1 MALIVVMQPLGY
13 ELVATDRSN
22 LVASLMARAVA
33 LAEQNQLKLARLH
46 FLRAL
51 ELDEGSAVAHN
62 GLAIVLARQGDLVGA
77 AKHFE
82 RALAIDPDHPVARQN
97 LQHIRKALQQSR

>member
-1 MALIVVMQPLGY
+1 MALIVVMRPLGY

-77 AKHFE
+77 AKHFAE
-82 RALAIDPDHPVARQN
+82 VDFVSAVRVDVLYHGGVRLED
-97 LQHIRKALQQSR
+97 